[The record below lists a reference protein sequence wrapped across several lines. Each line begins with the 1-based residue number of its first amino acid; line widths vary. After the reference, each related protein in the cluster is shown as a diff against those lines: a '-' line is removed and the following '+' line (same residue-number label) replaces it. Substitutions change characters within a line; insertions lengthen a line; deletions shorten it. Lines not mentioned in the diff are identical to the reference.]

1 MRTMCDQ
8 AREQLSRQ
16 AADGETT
23 LSFTLNGN
31 PVTVTAQLKQRML
44 DVLRN
49 TLGLT
54 GTKEG
59 CGVGECGAC
68 TVVMNDVAV
77 DSCMVPC
84 FQMQDADI
92 LTVEGLSQT
101 QIGSTLQVC
110 FVEGDAIQCG
120 FCTPGM
126 LMSAYAL
133 LKQNPQATREEIRTA
148 ISGNLCRCT
157 GYVPIVNAIECAGWK
172 ILEDRE
178 P

>member
-1 MRTMCDQ
+1 MFDQ
-8 AREQLSRQ
+8 VQKQ
-16 AADGETT
+16 ASLQTDGDVAV

-31 PVTVTAQLKQRML
+31 PVTVQAPLKLRML

-49 TLGLT
+49 SLGLT

-68 TVVMNDVAV
+68 TVVMNGAAV

-84 FQMQDADI
+84 FQMHGAEI

-101 QIGSTLQVC
+101 QIGSILQKC
-110 FVEGDAIQCG
+110 FVDGDAIQCG

-133 LKQNPQATREEIRTA
+133 LMKNPEPTREEIRTA

-157 GYVPIVNAIECAGWK
+157 GYVPIVNAIETAGWK
-172 ILEDRE
+172 IREDRDT
-178 P
+178 